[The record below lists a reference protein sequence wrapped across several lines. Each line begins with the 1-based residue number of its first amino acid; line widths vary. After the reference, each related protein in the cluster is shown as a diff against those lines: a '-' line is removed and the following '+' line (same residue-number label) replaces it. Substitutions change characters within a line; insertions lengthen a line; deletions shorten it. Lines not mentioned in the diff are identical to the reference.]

1 MEYSGR
7 ELTIESDKL
16 PALAGLAELY
26 RQATGDQYLAGLW
39 RSSLIVDLLWK
50 RQRVLSCHG
59 VLTSMPMEYRAPSW
73 SWAALDG
80 NVSFALSGRPQRLSE
95 AEILGAY
102 LDTIEGLDPPPG
114 QWLWIRGALFE
125 AHVGEDDVR
134 ISGEKLGASWLDI
147 QVAGDDANI
156 PAADPKQSKER
167 RIQKQPL
174 PPSLMRLA
182 AGGRITSIESH
193 ESIFKPNAWCVVL
206 AIDQGE
212 RFGLVLRE
220 KGARNETSSILVFE
234 RVGYFIVTDPDLKS
248 FEDIIS
254 AKKSE
259 LFII

>member
-1 MEYSGR
+1 MLAWALQERILSRRVLIFGGDRLYWDCQQSKGRGPISFRFPPQVSNKDWHFIVMEYSGR

-80 NVSFALSGRPQRLSE
+80 NVSFALSGRRQRLSE

-147 QVAGDDANI
+147 
-156 PAADPKQSKER
+156 
-167 RIQKQPL
+167 
-174 PPSLMRLA
+174 
-182 AGGRITSIESH
+182 
-193 ESIFKPNAWCVVL
+193 
-206 AIDQGE
+206 
-212 RFGLVLRE
+212 
-220 KGARNETSSILVFE
+220 
-234 RVGYFIVTDPDLKS
+234 
-248 FEDIIS
+248 
-254 AKKSE
+254 
-259 LFII
+259 